1 MPSERLA
8 EAIGELEK
16 TGLPHRTLMR
26 KLRLNRSTLYNW
38 RRGTRSPMRS
48 TLLVVANGLR
58 EYAREM
64 DALADKFQRLTD

>member
-1 MPSERLA
+1 MLSSQLT
-8 EAIGELEK
+8 EALGKLEK

-26 KLRLNRSTLYNW
+26 RLRLNRSTLYNW

-64 DALADKFQRLTD
+64 DALADEFQRLTD